1 MEKSLCILGRQPA
14 LGMAELESLYGAEM
28 VRPVGS
34 QAAIINHNY
43 KDINF
48 ARLGGSMR
56 LCEVLDILD
65 TFKWPEIEKH
75 ILTYI
80 PSQLRPETNSKIQL
94 GLSVIDLEVSVPRLM
109 ATGLKLKK
117 VIQSSGHSVRFIPNK
132 VLLLNAAQVIHN
144 GLINPNGCELLLV
157 RSNDKTYL
165 ARTVNVQDIANYTIR
180 DRYRPKRDSRV
191 GMLPPKLAQII
202 INLAGQELQFET
214 VSNHPRLVRPVR
226 PINLLDPF
234 CGTGVILQEALL
246 MGYGVIGTDIEPRM
260 VEYSRT
266 NLEWFKAK
274 FKLPANDY
282 RLDVAD
288 ATTHNWDYQFTLIAS
303 ETYLGRP
310 FTNYPG
316 SDLLAQTIN
325 DCNLILRKFL
335 INIRDQLSP
344 GTRLCLAVPA
354 WQVDTG
360 VFKHLSFID
369 RLSDL
374 GYNRVSFKHVMS
386 DHLLYYRENQIV
398 GRELLVLI
406 RK

>member
-1 MEKSLCILGRQPA
+1 
-14 LGMAELESLYGAEM
+14 
-28 VRPVGS
+28 
-34 QAAIINHNY
+34 
-43 KDINF
+43 
-48 ARLGGSMR
+48 
-56 LCEVLDILD
+56 
-65 TFKWPEIEKH
+65 
-75 ILTYI
+75 
-80 PSQLRPETNSKIQL
+80 
-94 GLSVIDLEVSVPRLM
+94 
-109 ATGLKLKK
+109 
-117 VIQSSGHSVRFIPNK
+117 
-132 VLLLNAAQVIHN
+132 
-144 GLINPNGCELLLV
+144 
-157 RSNDKTYL
+157 
-165 ARTVNVQDIANYTIR
+165 
-180 DRYRPKRDSRV
+180 
-191 GMLPPKLAQII
+191 
-202 INLAGQELQFET
+202 
-214 VSNHPRLVRPVR
+214 VR

>member
-1 MEKSLCILGRQPA
+1 M
-14 LGMAELESLYGAEM
+14 GMAELESLYGAEM

-34 QAAIINHNY
+34 QAAIINHHY
-43 KDINF
+43 KNIDF

-56 LCEVLDILD
+56 LCEMLDTFD

-75 ILTYI
+75 ILAYV
-80 PSQLRPETNSKIQL
+80 PSQLQVVTTGKIQL
-94 GLSVIDLEVSVPRLM
+94 GLSIVDLEVSVPQLI

-117 VIQSSGHSVRFIPNK
+117 VIQRSGRSVRFIPNK
-132 VLLLNAAQVIHN
+132 TLLLNAAQVIHN
-144 GLINPNGCELLLV
+144 GLTGPNGCELFIV
-157 RSNDKTYL
+157 RGDNKTYL

-180 DRYRPKRDSRV
+180 DRHRPKRDSRV

-202 INLAGQELQFET
+202 INLAGQEIQVGT
-214 VSNHPRLVRPVR
+214 NKNHSLLVEPVH

-246 MGYGVIGTDIEPRM
+246 MGYRVIGTDIEPRM
-260 VEYSRT
+260 IESSRT
-266 NLEWFKAK
+266 NLEWLNEK
-274 FKLPANDY
+274 FNLPTNDY
-282 RLDVAD
+282 KLEVAD
-288 ATTHNWDYQFTLIAS
+288 ATTHNWDYQLTLIAS

-310 FTNYPG
+310 FTDHPG
-316 SDLLAQTIN
+316 PDLLAQTIN

-335 INIRDQLSP
+335 INIRNQLIP

-354 WQVDTG
+354 WQVDSG
-360 VFKHLSFID
+360 LFKHLSFID

-374 GYNRVSFKHVMS
+374 GYNRISFKHVMY
-386 DHLLYYRENQIV
+386 DRLLYYRENQIV
-398 GRELLVLI
+398 GRELLVLT